1 MQSGSS
7 QNEIRNSQFA
17 IRNSTPQFRNPK
29 IIRIIARLNVGGPA
43 KHVVWLTSGLKEAGF
58 DTLLVTGKVPEGEE
72 DMSYF
77 AYEADVT
84 PRYLPE
90 MSREISWHDAT
101 TVWKLFRLFL
111 RERPDI
117 VHTHTAKAGT
127 VGRTA
132 GFLYRWLTPGTL
144 IGKPRQCKF
153 VHTYHGHVFHSYYG
167 RRRTQLFLFIE
178 RLLAKLVTDRLIVVS
193 RQQSIEIGDKFRVG
207 RPGQIKVIPLGLDLG
222 LFAEHASRRWK
233 FRHELCITDDAI
245 LVGIVGRLTEIKNH
259 EMFLNVV
266 ARLKAIDPACRRQGA
281 VRFIVIGDGSLRDSL
296 EAQRQSLGLDK
307 DVIFVGS
314 RKDPEYFYPALDVV
328 ALTSRNEG
336 TPLTL
341 IEAMANERPVVATSV
356 GGVVDL
362 LGEVVEDGPYQVCR
376 RGISVPADDE
386 EAFVAALSRIIH
398 DRSLQQELGAR
409 GLEFVE
415 VNYSKERL
423 FEDIKG
429 LYGELRIAKCEL
441 RNANW
446 EI

>member
-1 MQSGSS
+1 M
-7 QNEIRNSQFA
+7 
-17 IRNSTPQFRNPK
+17 TK

-43 KHVVWLTSGLKEAGF
+43 NHVVWLTSGLQDAGF
-58 DTLLVTGKVPEGEE
+58 DTLLVTGTVPEGEE

-77 AYEADVT
+77 ADEAGVR
-84 PRYLPE
+84 PLYFAE
-90 MSREISWHDAT
+90 MSREISLKDAI

-111 RERPDI
+111 REGPDI

-132 GFLYRWLTPGTL
+132 GFLYRWLTPGVF
-144 IGKPRQCKF
+144 IGKPRRCKF

-167 RRRTQLFLFIE
+167 RTRTRIFLAVE

-193 RQQSIEIGDKFRVG
+193 RQQSIEIGEQFRVG
-207 RPGQIKVIPLGLDLG
+207 RRGQIKVIPLGLDLG
-222 LFAEHASRRWK
+222 LFADHASRRAK
-233 FRHELCITDDAI
+233 FRHELCIPDHTI
-245 LVGIVGRLTEIKNH
+245 LIGIVGRLTEIKNH

-281 VRFIVIGDGSLRDSL
+281 VRFIVIGDGALRESL
-296 EAQRQSLGLDK
+296 EQQQHSLGLEK

-314 RKDPEYFYPALDVV
+314 RKDPEYFYPALDIV

-341 IEAMANERPVVATSV
+341 IEAMANARPVVATSV

-362 LGEVVEDGPYQVCR
+362 LGDVVEDGPYRVCS
-376 RGISVPADDE
+376 RGIAVPADDE
-386 EAFVAALSRIIH
+386 EAFVAALSRIIR
-398 DRSLQQELGAR
+398 DRSLRQELGEH

-423 FEDIKG
+423 FEDIKD
-429 LYGELRIAKCEL
+429 LYGELNQGA
-441 RNANW
+441 
-446 EI
+446 

>member
-1 MQSGSS
+1 MNSG
-7 QNEIRNSQFA
+7 
-17 IRNSTPQFRNPK
+17 TTK
-29 IIRIIARLNVGGPA
+29 VIRIIARLNVGGPA
-43 KHVVWLTSGLKEAGF
+43 KHVVWLTSGLQDAGF
-58 DTLLVTGKVPEGEE
+58 FTLLVTGRVPEGEE

-77 AYEADVT
+77 AYDSGVT
-84 PRYLPE
+84 PLYFHE
-90 MSREISWHDAT
+90 MSREISLKDIV

-132 GFLYRWLTPGTL
+132 GFLYRWLTPGAF
-144 IGKPRQCKF
+144 IGKPRHCKF
-153 VHTYHGHVFHSYYG
+153 VHTYHGHVFHSYYSRG
-167 RRRTQLFLFIE
+167 RTRLFLTVE

-193 RQQSIEIGDKFRVG
+193 KQQAFEIGGKFRVG
-207 RPGQIKVIPLGLDLG
+207 RSGQIKVIPLGLDLG
-222 LFAEHASRRWK
+222 LFSDHGSRRTK
-233 FRHELCITDDAI
+233 FRHELCIPDHTI
-245 LVGIVGRLTEIKNH
+245 LIGIVGRLTEIKNH
-259 EMFLNVV
+259 QMFLNVA

-281 VRFIVIGDGSLRDSL
+281 VRFIVIGDGGLREAL
-296 EAQRQSLGLDK
+296 EAQSESLGLDK

-341 IEAMANERPVVATSV
+341 IEAMANARPVVATRV

-362 LGEVVEDGPYQVCR
+362 LGDVVEDGPYQICS
-376 RGISVPADDE
+376 RGIAVPPGDE
-386 EAFVAALSRIIH
+386 EAFVAALSHIIR
-398 DRSLQQELGAR
+398 DRSLRQELGDR

-429 LYGELRIAKCEL
+429 LYAELSHKEAQKAQDVICTS
-441 RNANW
+441 
-446 EI
+446 